1 MKINVNKIR
10 RMAFLLGLVMLL
22 SVVCASCVNLD
33 DVAEVNPRSALENDS
48 DDNVDVSDDKIEIP
62 EGATN
67 VPEIAKVINTAPYS
81 VAVSGTCES
90 GSVIRVTGGKANV
103 ETVANGEYFIVKVDL
118 SSKNDLLKVT
128 AQAEGKDES
137 PKVELRPNYDATAQD
152 RLDGNSVS
160 VGVNSRLYFDKMEI
174 DALAK
179 NLYTESQLK
188 DIKTYVNAATS
199 SYYYDRA
206 KGQPV
211 ELIYVLVPNVTTVYP
226 EILPVEPEEYT
237 IYDQVLSTLKDTQ
250 ATVVDM
256 RDVFV
261 SLRDDKTVNDTYG
274 GLYRVTDSAL
284 SDYGAYLTYKEIM
297 AIVSK
302 NFPEAAPKAVEDFEW
317 STVTSKGGNLVTYR
331 GLDGNVI
338 KESLAISKP
347 KFSLAYGSNDAGS
360 SSIASLQ
367 KYVDSARGDYNFFVE
382 SDSEDGVNA
391 ISERW
396 LIDTDR
402 ADANLPNAIIYRD
415 YSSLAFS
422 DILAER
428 FQKSLL
434 VESGNYNLNLSELK
448 TYAAPGKN
456 VADYVIVIVSEENF
470 DVAFNS
476 ALAG

>member
-1 MKINVNKIR
+1 MKLNVNKIR

-33 DVAEVNPRSALENDS
+33 NVDEVNPRSALAEESKDT
-48 DDNVDVSDDKIEIP
+48 DVSDEEIVIP
-62 EGATN
+62 EGTTN
-67 VPEIAKVINTAPYS
+67 LPEIATVVNSAPYTI
-81 VAVSGTCES
+81 AVSGKCEKDA
-90 GSVIRVTGGKANV
+90 VIRVTGGKEDA
-103 ETVANGEYFIVKVDL
+103 ETVANGEYFIIKVDL
-118 SSKNDLLKVT
+118 AGKNDLLKVS

-137 PKVELRPNYDATAQD
+137 PKVELRPNYDATAQN

-174 DALAK
+174 DATAK

-188 DIKTYVNAATS
+188 DIKTYVNSAAS

-211 ELIYVLVPNVTTVYP
+211 ELIYVLVPNVTTIYP
-226 EILPVEPEEYT
+226 DVLPVKSEEYT
-237 IYDQVLSTLKDTQ
+237 IYDQVLSALNETQ

-256 RDVFV
+256 RAIFE
-261 SLRDDKTVNDTYG
+261 SLRDDKTVNETYG
-274 GLYRVTDSAL
+274 GLYRVTDSSL
-284 SDYGAYLTYKEIM
+284 TDYGAYLTYKEIM
-297 AIVSK
+297 TVVTK
-302 NFPEAAPKAVEDFEW
+302 NFPEAAPKALEDFEW
-317 STVTSKGGNLVTYR
+317 STVDAKGGNLVNYR
-331 GLDGNVI
+331 ELDGSVI
-338 KESLAISKP
+338 GESLVVSKP
-347 KFSLAYGSNDAGS
+347 KFSLALGSNDAGTS
-360 SSIASLQ
+360 AINSLR
-367 KYVDSARGDYNFFVE
+367 KYVDTARNDYNFFVE
-382 SDSEDGVNA
+382 SDADDKING

-396 LIDTDR
+396 LVDTAREGVD
-402 ADANLPNAIIYRD
+402 LPNAIIYRD
-415 YSSLAFS
+415 YSSLAFT

-470 DVAFNS
+470 DTAFNS